1 MAFPS
6 SPTVGQTAT
15 ESGRAYSWN
24 GTVWNLVSTVAG
36 HASTHAAG
44 AADAVTIAT
53 SQITGLASVSTS
65 GSAADLSTGTLADA
79 RLSAKA
85 AAAVNMYLWQTF
97 R

>member
-6 SPTVGQTAT
+6 SPTLNQIVT
-15 ESGRAYSWN
+15 EAGRSYIWN
-24 GTVWNLVSTVAG
+24 GTVWNLNSVVAG

-53 SQITGLASVSTS
+53 SQITGLASVATS
-65 GSAADLSTGTLADA
+65 GSAADLSTGTLSDA
-79 RLSAKA
+79 RLSARA
-85 AAAVNMYLWQTF
+85 AASVNLYLWQTF

>member
-15 ESGRAYSWN
+15 ESGRQYAWN
-24 GTVWNLVSTVAG
+24 GTVWNLVSVVAG

-44 AADAVTIAT
+44 AADAVTLAA
-53 SQITGLASVSTS
+53 SQITGLASVATS

-79 RLSAKA
+79 RLPSKA